1 MIAEPVTTR
10 ETKTRTESWTYD
22 EVRAIDDD
30 VQRELHDGEIYL
42 MPSPVP
48 EHQDI
53 IGQLYL
59 QLMAWARQHGGKAYL
74 SPIDLYVSQTEY
86 YIPDLVFYSARQLQ
100 EGAVPRGTKRL
111 TMAPAIVVE
120 VLSRSTARN
129 DRTLKTRAYA
139 KFGIPHY
146 WILDPIAQTLEA
158 FELIEG
164 RYSLA
169 GAIGADETYAPEAF
183 AELQIV
189 GAELFPGDATESQD

>member
-10 ETKTRTESWTYD
+10 ATQTRTESWTYD

-30 VQRELHDGEIYL
+30 VRRELHDGEIYV
-42 MPSPVP
+42 MPSPNLK
-48 EHQDI
+48 HQSI
-53 IGQLYL
+53 IGRLYL
-59 QLMAWARQHGGKAYL
+59 WLTLWAQQHGGKAYL
-74 SPIDLYVSQTEY
+74 SPVDLYVSATEY
-86 YIPDLVFYSARQLQ
+86 YIPDLVFYSAAQMQSGEVERD
-100 EGAVPRGTKRL
+100 PNRL
-111 TMAPAIVVE
+111 TIAPAIVVE

-164 RYSLA
+164 RYSLSGSLGEGETYA
-169 GAIGADETYAPEAF
+169 PAAFPELIIGADELFAF
-183 AELQIV
+183 ATASDI
-189 GAELFPGDATESQD
+189 